1 MPPIDGSPLL
11 KSRVTAAARRAD
23 PGPHV
28 LLPGRLHAPRA
39 ELRDRLAKGAASFWA
54 AGDLFV
60 ELFDGVSRDTRL
72 DLEFEVLHDLDAR
85 VARVAWEELLA
96 FQDIDADI
104 DPDPALCQI
113 VAECAHVERDE
124 SFDPLCVGTFWSSM
138 ELAERLS
145 ATSSPVGSQATLD
158 DELAETG
165 DRVARRCGE
174 PARSLLRY
182 VAAETLLH
190 HHHPKGCWT
199 ETADLADYDGAI
211 GAWAATQHVDRD
223 PAPCA
228 ANVAALACMEW
239 LDRSDDD
246 PGFIALSEAEDAD
259 ELSRRLLASSW
270 GSRSNAHYAEAV
282 DLLGKVRGSDT
293 LPDSFFA
300 LLLCTCHRWRR
311 VTAKLIAA
319 GHAMIVDDNT
329 MAWTERRP
337 EPPLRR
343 WAAARAL
350 RNGPRRLDEL
360 LSMAETTS
368 PRHRDTLLHG
378 LLDTVDALEREDRG
392 RVVQR
397 ALRDRPGAAV
407 RARPAYKLE
416 GPDAALRRASADADR
431 TVRDW
436 RPPATVIQPELL
448 PTDAP
453 ATLRA

>member
-1 MPPIDGSPLL
+1 M
-11 KSRVTAAARRAD
+11 
-23 PGPHV
+23 
-28 LLPGRLHAPRA
+28 
-39 ELRDRLAKGAASFWA
+39 
-54 AGDLFV
+54 
-60 ELFDGVSRDTRL
+60 
-72 DLEFEVLHDLDAR
+72 
-85 VARVAWEELLA
+85 
-96 FQDIDADI
+96 
-104 DPDPALCQI
+104 
-113 VAECAHVERDE
+113 
-124 SFDPLCVGTFWSSM
+124 
-138 ELAERLS
+138 
-145 ATSSPVGSQATLD
+145 
-158 DELAETG
+158 
-165 DRVARRCGE
+165 
-174 PARSLLRY
+174 
-182 VAAETLLH
+182 

-223 PAPCA
+223 PAPRA

-246 PGFIALSEAEDAD
+246 PGFIALSEA
-259 ELSRRLLASSW
+259 
-270 GSRSNAHYAEAV
+270 V

-293 LPDSFFA
+293 LPDSFVA
-300 LLLCTCHRWRR
+300 LLLCTCHRRRR

-416 GPDAALRRASADADR
+416 GPDAALRHASADADR

>member
-1 MPPIDGSPLL
+1 MFPDATDRRLAAAE
-11 KSRVTAAARRAD
+11 VTGDCRGAARR

-96 FQDIDADI
+96 FQDIDPDI

-223 PAPCA
+223 PAPRA

-246 PGFIALSEAEDAD
+246 PGFIALSEA
-259 ELSRRLLASSW
+259 
-270 GSRSNAHYAEAV
+270 V

-293 LPDSFFA
+293 LPDSFVA
-300 LLLCTCHRWRR
+300 LLLCTCHRRRR

-416 GPDAALRRASADADR
+416 GPDAALRHASADADR

>member
-96 FQDIDADI
+96 FQDIDPDI

-223 PAPCA
+223 PAPRA

-246 PGFIALSEAEDAD
+246 PGFIALSEA
-259 ELSRRLLASSW
+259 
-270 GSRSNAHYAEAV
+270 V

-293 LPDSFFA
+293 LPDSFVA
-300 LLLCTCHRWRR
+300 LLLCTCHRRRR

-397 ALRDRPGAAV
+397 ALRCGIARV
-407 RARPAYKLE
+407 RRS
-416 GPDAALRRASADADR
+416 ALD
-431 TVRDW
+431 
-436 RPPATVIQPELL
+436 
-448 PTDAP
+448 
-453 ATLRA
+453 